1 MPQLLLGLLFALI
14 IAFLACRAHSLS
26 RSGAYAAVLVGT
38 LIFGLGGWQWAIIL
52 LTFFISSSALTRSF
66 RKRKLALN
74 EKFEKGGQRDAAQV
88 LANGAVASLFA
99 GLHFFFP
106 QANWPWLAFAA
117 SMAAVNADT
126 WATELGVLN
135 PTPPCLITN
144 GKPVEKGTSGAISF
158 YGTLAALAGAALIA
172 ILAAALNPIA
182 QPSLFTYH
190 LLLISLSGLFGAL
203 FDSLLGASVQAIYRC
218 PQCDK
223 ETERHPVHTCGA
235 QTTQIRGWSWLNND
249 MVNLA
254 CAVMGT
260 VVMLVFMWVGIV
272 G

>member
-1 MPQLLLGLLFALI
+1 MPQLLFGFILALI
-14 IAFLACRAHSLS
+14 IAFLAYRAHSLS

-88 LANGAVASLFA
+88 LANGAVAAFFA

-106 QANWPWLAFAA
+106 QANWPWLAFVA

-135 PTPPCLITN
+135 PIPPRLITS
-144 GKPVEKGTSGAISF
+144 GKQVDKGTSGAISF

-172 ILAAALNPIA
+172 ILAAALGAKTGFLTI
-182 QPSLFTYH
+182 F
-190 LLLISLSGLFGAL
+190 LLVTLSGLTGAL
-203 FDSLLGASVQAIYRC
+203 FDSLLGASVQAIYHC
-218 PQCDK
+218 PTCDK
-223 ETERHPVHTCGA
+223 ETERHPIHTCGA
-235 QTTQIRGWSWLNND
+235 RTIQVRGWKWLNND

-254 CAVMGT
+254 CALIGVAAA
-260 VVMLVFMWVGIV
+260 LVFIWVGIA